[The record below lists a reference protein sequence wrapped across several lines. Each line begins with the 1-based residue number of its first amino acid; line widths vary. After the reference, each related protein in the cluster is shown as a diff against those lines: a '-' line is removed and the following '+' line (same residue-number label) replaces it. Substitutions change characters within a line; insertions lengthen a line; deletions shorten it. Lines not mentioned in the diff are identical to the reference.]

1 MGRMRESVATFWVIV
16 PAAGTG
22 QRFTQSVPPQNQQA
36 FNNVPDKLLLPLP
49 TGRLVLQE
57 TIFRIGQVPS
67 VAGVVVLTAVGN
79 ESLIAS
85 LMVHQQQPLLP
96 PHKRLLLT
104 TGGAT
109 RRDTVQAGLH
119 AIMQTDATANIVA
132 IHDAARPLLE
142 PHWLEEAYQQLNHTL
157 PDGIVGLCAGT
168 KIYDTVK
175 ACHPTPA
182 AFIQHQQHQQHSL
195 DCLPCIQHTVDRTPL
210 WQVQTPQLFS
220 LQALQNAHATV
231 PFSAPITDDAQ
242 LIEYSKAGEV
252 LIKPASPWNIKLTT
266 WMDYQLLQR
275 LL

>member
-1 MGRMRESVATFWVIV
+1 MIRINRATFWVII

-36 FNNVPDKLLLPLP
+36 FNTIPDKLLLPLP

-67 VAGVVVLTAVGN
+67 VTGVVVLTSAGN
-79 ESLIAS
+79 ESFIAA
-85 LMVHQQQPLLP
+85 LMTHQQRPLLP
-96 PHKRLLLT
+96 PDKRLLLT

-109 RRDTVQAGLH
+109 RRATVQAGLH
-119 AIMQTDATANIVA
+119 TIAQTDAKAGIIA
-132 IHDAARPLLE
+132 IHDAARPLIE
-142 PHWLEEAYQQLNHTL
+142 PDWLEAAYHQLQQTTG
-157 PDGIVGLCAGT
+157 DGIVGLCAGT

-175 ACHPTPA
+175 ACHPTPTT
-182 AFIQHQQHQQHSL
+182 FIQHQQRQKQPL

-220 LQALQNAHATV
+220 FNALQMAHQTV
-231 PFSAPITDDAQ
+231 PLSAPVTDDAQ
-242 LIEYSKAGEV
+242 LVEYANRGGV

-266 WMDYQLLQR
+266 WLDYQLLQR